1 MKRLW
6 VKLVGTITLLMIFGS
21 GAIYVSVQVFTTNR
35 YRTMVHAGDI
45 AAAEQ
50 LTWIFSAYYDEMES
64 WQGLDSFLQDVRPM
78 PMGQMGMMPGG
89 RMGHGIPPRRN
100 QEREGILPSRF
111 PLLASRIVLTSPSGN
126 VVFDSAGKLDG
137 TFHPPGHVSKGAPIL
152 SDGSIAGYLFIGT
165 MIEPALN
172 PADREFLAAV
182 NKAVL
187 FTAIGIVVLA
197 VFAGSLLVLQIT
209 SPVKRLSSAS
219 SRVAAGDFSV
229 RVEDG
234 GKDEVGNLT
243 RQFNAMAESLQQAE
257 VSRKRM
263 IADSAHELRTP
274 VSLIQGK
281 LEMMVEGVYEPDRE
295 HLSDIFEET
304 RILSRLIGELQDLA
318 DADAGGLLLHREN
331 VDLRDIVS
339 RAAAMYQQEIEAAGI
354 RLEAAAGTEELP
366 IFGDR
371 QKLYQVLI
379 NLLSNAVRH
388 TPEGGTI
395 RIASGTEEKKK
406 EKIRISVYNS
416 GPRIPEDKLD
426 AVFERFYRL
435 DSARNREHGGKG
447 LGLAIS
453 KAIVEAHGGRIWAE
467 NVPAGGVR
475 FTAELPLREDLSIA

>member
-6 VKLVGTITLLMIFGS
+6 VKLVGTISLLLIFGS
-21 GAIYVSVQVFTTNR
+21 GAIYTSVQIFTKNQYKTL
-35 YRTMVHAGDI
+35 VHAGDI
-45 AAAEQ
+45 AAAEE
-50 LTWIFSAYYDEMES
+50 LSWMFSAFYAEQES
-64 WQGLDSFLQDVRPM
+64 WEGLASFITDFRSVPM
-78 PMGQMGMMPGG
+78 NQMGMMPGG
-89 RMGHGIPPRRN
+89 RMGPGMPRRGQEGGGIPPR
-100 QEREGILPSRF
+100 RF
-111 PLLASRIVLTSPSGN
+111 PLLASRIVITTPAGN
-126 VVFDSAGKLDG
+126 VVYDSAGELQG
-137 TFHPPGHVSKGAPIL
+137 TFHPPGHITKGAPVL
-152 SDGSIAGYLFIGT
+152 HAGSVVGYLFVGT

-172 PADREFLAAV
+172 PGDREFLTAV

-187 FTAIGIVVLA
+187 FTAFGIVVLA

-229 RVEDG
+229 RVDSA
-234 GKDEVGNLT
+234 GKDEIGNLT
-243 RQFNAMAESLQQAE
+243 RQFNKMAESLQRAE
-257 VSRKRM
+257 ASRKRM

-281 LEMMVEGVYEPDRE
+281 LEMILDGVYTADRE
-295 HLSDIFEET
+295 HLTDILEET
-304 RILSRLIGELQDLA
+304 RVLSRLIGELQDLA
-318 DADAGGLLLHREN
+318 DADAGGLLLKREN
-331 VDLRDIVS
+331 FDLRDVIG
-339 RAAAMYQQEIEAAGI
+339 RAAAMHQQEIEAAGV

-371 QKLYQVLI
+371 QKLYQVLT
-379 NLLSNAVRH
+379 NLLTNALRH
-388 TPEGGTI
+388 TSEGGTI

-416 GPRIPEDKLD
+416 GPRIPEDKLE

-475 FTAELPLREDLSIA
+475 FTAELPLG

>member
-21 GAIYVSVQVFTTNR
+21 GAIYISVQVFTKNR

-50 LTWIFSAYYDEMES
+50 LSSIFSAYYDEMES
-64 WQGLDSFLQDVRPM
+64 WRGLDTFLKDFRSM
-78 PMGQMGMMPGG
+78 PMGQMGMAPGG
-89 RMGHGIPPRRN
+89 RMGPGMPPRRN
-100 QEREGILPSRF
+100 QDREGILPSRF
-111 PLLASRIVLTSPSGN
+111 PLLGSRIVLTSPSGS
-126 VVFDSAGKLDG
+126 VIFDSAGELQG
-137 TFHPPGHVSKGAPIL
+137 TFHPPGHVSKGAPVL
-152 SDGSIAGYLFIGT
+152 SGGSIAGYLFIGT

-172 PADREFLAAV
+172 PVDRQFLRAV

-187 FTAIGIVVLA
+187 FTSAGIVIAA
-197 VFAGSLLVLQIT
+197 VFAGSLFVLQIT
-209 SPVKRLSSAS
+209 APVKRLSSAS

-229 RVEDG
+229 RVDDG
-234 GKDEVGNLT
+234 GKDEIGNLT
-243 RQFNAMAESLQQAE
+243 RQFNAMAESLQRAE
-257 VSRKRM
+257 DSRKRM
-263 IADSAHELRTP
+263 ITDSAHELRTP

-281 LEMMVEGVYEPDRE
+281 LEMMVEGVYKPDRE

-304 RILSRLIGELQDLA
+304 RVLSRLIGELQDLA
-318 DADAGGLLLHREN
+318 DADAGGLLLKREN
-331 VDLRDIVS
+331 FDFRDVIG
-339 RAAAMYQQEIEAAGI
+339 RAAAMYLQEIEAAGV

-366 IFGDR
+366 LFGDR
-371 QKLYQVLI
+371 QKLYQVLT
-379 NLLSNAVRH
+379 NLLSNALRH
-388 TPEGGTI
+388 TPDGGTI
-395 RIASGTEEKKK
+395 RIVSGTEVEQK
-406 EKIRISVYNS
+406 EQKIRVSVYNS

-467 NVPAGGVR
+467 NVPAGVR
-475 FTAELPLREDLSIA
+475 FTAELPARESG